1 MKDVTTDE
9 PPIHVM
15 DTMILER
22 DKGDLVQHD
31 VVQSTGSGRSA
42 NQSGISYKVS
52 IYALSDTRSR
62 WKYVSW
68 RADLDQLFRS
78 KGVEEDADAKR
89 NLTLS
94 VLKGTPRDT
103 FQDAIDDIGCDT
115 MEKFDLCMMEVTK
128 LFFSIDSLDAQV
140 EYIRQIRKPEEMDMQ
155 QFVSASRNLI
165 KRCKYMVV
173 DPDQV
178 VPVISNAEHIR
189 LVHNGCPEGWRKT
202 LQKSNSKLNDM
213 SMEQL
218 IAYFE
223 PMDAT
228 KRRYRARLQ
237 GYEEGRSKQSRRL
250 QNSRQGGAKEVSLDD
265 KKKKYYCKN
274 HGKGNHDTANC
285 YQERQS
291 GKRKHSKEKEERK
304 GGRPHKKHQHA
315 LKMKAK
321 EKKEKKK
328 AHEDEK
334 KNRVRYESSD
344 SGNTYDSDDSSSSGC
359 SESSYESK

>member
-103 FQDAIDDIGCDT
+103 FQDAIDDIDCNT
-115 MEKFDLCMMEVTK
+115 MEKFDLYMMEVTK

-165 KRCKYMVV
+165 
-173 DPDQV
+173 
-178 VPVISNAEHIR
+178 
-189 LVHNGCPEGWRKT
+189 
-202 LQKSNSKLNDM
+202 
-213 SMEQL
+213 
-218 IAYFE
+218 
-223 PMDAT
+223 
-228 KRRYRARLQ
+228 
-237 GYEEGRSKQSRRL
+237 
-250 QNSRQGGAKEVSLDD
+250 
-265 KKKKYYCKN
+265 
-274 HGKGNHDTANC
+274 
-285 YQERQS
+285 
-291 GKRKHSKEKEERK
+291 
-304 GGRPHKKHQHA
+304 
-315 LKMKAK
+315 
-321 EKKEKKK
+321 
-328 AHEDEK
+328 
-334 KNRVRYESSD
+334 
-344 SGNTYDSDDSSSSGC
+344 
-359 SESSYESK
+359 